1 MSRTP
6 DVVTL
11 VSLDTH
17 RLIVALP
24 NRGPADVRSN
34 LPRATAAGVL
44 RHLADELDAGHRGA
58 GQLPATAPAEAP
70 ATRTRPPTR
79 RHCPA
84 EIARHAA
91 DTVTHRT
98 RELAGMLAAALD
110 RGVAA
115 EAASAGRHR
124 GPMPRCNADGPDGPP
139 RIAADDILDLAAA
152 RRARR
157 TLRPRR

>member
-44 RHLADELDAGHRGA
+44 RHLADELDAEQVPGA
-58 GQLPATAPAEAP
+58 PPAEAP
-70 ATRTRPPTR
+70 AARTRRPGR

-84 EIARHAA
+84 TVARHAA
-91 DTVTHRT
+91 DTFAHHT
-98 RELAGMLAAALD
+98 RELAGVLAAALD
-110 RGVAA
+110 RGV
-115 EAASAGRHR
+115 
-124 GPMPRCNADGPDGPP
+124 P
-139 RIAADDILDLAAA
+139 ADDVLDLAAA

-157 TLRPRR
+157 TRR

>member
-1 MSRTP
+1 MTRTP

-44 RHLADELDAGHRGA
+44 RHLADELDSE
-58 GQLPATAPAEAP
+58 QLPGVPPAEVS
-70 ATRTRPPTR
+70 ATRTRRPAR

-84 EIARHAA
+84 EVARHAA
-91 DTVTHRT
+91 DTLAHHT
-98 RELAGMLAAALD
+98 RELAGMLATALD
-110 RGVAA
+110 RGVP
-115 EAASAGRHR
+115 AG
-124 GPMPRCNADGPDGPP
+124 DV
-139 RIAADDILDLAAA
+139 LDLAAA
-152 RRARR
+152 RHARR
-157 TLRPRR
+157 TRRTRR